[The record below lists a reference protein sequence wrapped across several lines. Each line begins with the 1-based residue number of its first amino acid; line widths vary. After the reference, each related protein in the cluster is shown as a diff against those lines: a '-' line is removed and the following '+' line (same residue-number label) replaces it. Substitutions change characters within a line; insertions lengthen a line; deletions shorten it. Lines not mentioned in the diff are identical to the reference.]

1 MITSK
6 QRAFLRK
13 EANGLEPVFLIG
25 KGGLTE
31 EIINQ
36 LANVIEARELIK
48 VKILESALLDTKLTC
63 NEVAERLGAEPVQAI
78 GSKFVLYKRAK
89 KEKNR
94 VIELPGKKAGT
105 R

>member
-13 EANGLEPVFLIG
+13 SANNLESVFQIG
-25 KGGLTE
+25 KGGITDEL
-31 EIINQ
+31 IHQ
-36 LANVIEARELIK
+36 LANALEARELIK
-48 VKILESALLDTKLTC
+48 VHVLETAMLDIKPTC
-63 NEVAERLGAEPVQAI
+63 NEIAERLGAEPVQAI
-78 GSKFVLYKRAK
+78 GSKFVLYKRAE

-94 VIELPGKKAGT
+94 SIELP